1 MEKIFLLA
9 SLILL
14 IAFVFAG
21 LFLVYNITVDI
32 YEYFVKIPYKIRL
45 IQRKNKAYYIEEK
58 RTVIS
63 RWKQKVSLGYCSTSE
78 AVRKFRIYIEDSKI
92 IRMNH
97 VICEQKVK
105 NIK

>member
-1 MEKIFLLA
+1 MEKIFLFI

-14 IAFVFAG
+14 IAFIFAM
-21 LFLVYNITVDI
+21 LFFAYCITVDI

-45 IQRKNKAYYIEEK
+45 IQRESEAYYIEEK

-63 RWKQKVSLGYCSTSE
+63 RWKVKKGLGYCDTSE
-78 AVRKFRIYIEDSKI
+78 AVRQFRNYIEDLKI

-97 VICEQKVK
+97 VICEQKIK
-105 NIK
+105 NTK